1 MKGINWAGVI
11 AAVVVGQVIGF
22 LWYGMIFEE
31 QWMAL
36 SGVTPSGD
44 AANTAMALGVVNQL
58 VVAVGLGWLVNALGN
73 ATLVGGAKTGLLAGV
88 FFAATTAAQNFIYG
102 QANTGLIPIDIGY
115 LLVAY
120 TAMGAAAGA
129 VKLGSKSAAAA

>member
-11 AAVVVGQVIGF
+11 AALVVGQVIGF

-44 AANTAMALGVVNQL
+44 AANMAMAYGALNQL
-58 VVAVGLGWLVNALGN
+58 VVAVGLAWLIGKTGS
-73 ATLVGGAKTGLLAGV
+73 ATLVGGAMAGLAAGV
-88 FFAATTAAQNFIYG
+88 FFAATTAAQAFIYG
-102 QANTGLIPIDIGY
+102 GADTGLIPIDIGY

-120 TAMGAAAGA
+120 TAMGATVGA
-129 VKLGSKSAAAA
+129 VKLGARSAVAA